1 MSKQHDIAAYVA
13 EKTGV
18 SVETM
23 LKRRRIKQHVYARS
37 LVIYIQRKT
46 TTDSLCFIGNTL
58 GMDHTS
64 VMHSIRIIEALT
76 IPIRG
81 KVQNQDLAAIVAE
94 GLSRFS
100 TPLFPVLT
108 GLHLKVQA

>member
-23 LKRRRIKQHVYARS
+23 LKRRRFKPHVYARS
-37 LVIYIQRKT
+37 LVIFLHRKT
-46 TTDSLCFIGNTL
+46 TTDTLLTIGDTWA
-58 GMDHTS
+58 MDHTS
-64 VMHSIRIIEALT
+64 VIHAIQTIERLT
-76 IPIRG
+76 LPIRG
-81 KVQNQDLAAIVAE
+81 RVQNQDMAAIVAE
-94 GLSRFS
+94 GLNKFS
-100 TPLFPVLT
+100 TPLFPVVT